1 MNRTILFI
9 LIIIFIPGFIY
20 AQNSIPDLIKSNLEQ
35 ISNNKEAT
43 IAGEKLHSI
52 EFVVNLYSRNDFQPF
67 WTESESLEDAIRSI
81 NSSYEDG
88 LLPQD
93 YHLEAILALKHDIGL
108 AQINK
113 DEKKEK
119 LAELDLLLTDGI
131 IFFADHLLYGKIDP
145 VSLVPTWNFGFA
157 PIPDLNPTTFSQY
170 INNHEIFTRL
180 QNLRPELR
188 QYDTLIVILA
198 KYRAIAEKGG
208 WESIPSGGKIEPG
221 KRDSRIP
228 SIRKR
233 LQITGELTIPDSVGA
248 DLYDKSLEKDIKSF
262 QSAHALDTDGVIGI
276 GTFRELNVPLDQRI
290 ASLRVNLERF
300 RWVSRN
306 MPEKYIIV
314 NIAGFWLEMISNK
327 QLIHY
332 AAVVVGKPLNETP
345 LFRDKLRYIEF
356 NPSWMLPTS
365 IIDKEII
372 PILKRDTA
380 YLNEN
385 HMVLLDS
392 KGNIVPTSMLNKK
405 DLTPSRFPYLI
416 RQEPGPWNALGA
428 MKFMFPNEYDVYL
441 HDTPSKYLFSK
452 ASRAF
457 SHGCIRLDKPE
468 DLAVKLLAGTEYD
481 RAKIDQIVETQ
492 ITTRVNLPEPVDIM
506 LMYWT
511 CGIDKDGKLFFVPD
525 IYDHDQDILTD
536 LDKPMR

>member
-1 MNRTILFI
+1 MNRIILFI
-9 LIIIFIPGFIY
+9 LIIIFIPGIIN
-20 AQNSIPDLIKSNLEQ
+20 AENSVPDLIKSKLDQ
-35 ISNNKEAT
+35 ITNNKDAT
-43 IAGEKLHSI
+43 IGGEKLHSI
-52 EFVVNLYSRNDFQPF
+52 EFVFNLYSKNDFEPF

-93 YHLEAILALKHDIGL
+93 YHIEAIQLLRHDIGL
-108 AQINK
+108 AQLNK
-113 DEKKEK
+113 DEKTEK
-119 LAELDLLLTDGI
+119 LAELDLLITDGI
-131 IFFADHLLYGKIDP
+131 IFYADHLLYGKIDP

-170 INNHEIFTRL
+170 INNHEIFTRMHY
-180 QNLRPELR
+180 LRPELR

-198 KYRAIAEKGG
+198 KYRAIEEKGG

-221 KRDSRIP
+221 KRDTRIP

-233 LQITGELTIPDSVGA
+233 LQITGELSIPDSVGA
-248 DLYDKSLEKDIKSF
+248 DFYDKSLEKDIKSF

-300 RWVSRN
+300 RWVARN

-314 NIAGFWLEMISNK
+314 NIAGFWLEMISNN

-356 NPSWMLPTS
+356 NPTWTLPTS
-365 IIDKEII
+365 IINKEII

-405 DLTPSRFPYLI
+405 DLAPSHFPYLI

-481 RAKIDQIVETQ
+481 RAKIDQIVETKV
-492 ITTRVNLPEPVDIM
+492 TTRVNLPEPVDIM

-525 IYDHDQDILTD
+525 IYDRDQDILTD